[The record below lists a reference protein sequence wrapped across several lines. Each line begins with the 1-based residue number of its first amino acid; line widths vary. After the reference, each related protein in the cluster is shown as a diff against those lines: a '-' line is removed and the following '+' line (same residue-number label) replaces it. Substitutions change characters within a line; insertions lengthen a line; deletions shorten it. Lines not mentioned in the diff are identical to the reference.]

1 MTKKESIE
9 ITELLKDISHKEM
22 EEIFIEYLK
31 NNTFVEELEMIAE
44 NPPNYHEITLNQI
57 KLNKF
62 KEAKS
67 CSF

>member
-44 NPPNYHEITLNQI
+44 NPPNYHEIALNQI

>member
-1 MTKKESIE
+1 MTKKKSIE

-31 NNTFVEELEMIAE
+31 NNTFVEDLETIAE
-44 NPPNYHEITLNQI
+44 NPLNYHAIALNQI

-67 CSF
+67 CSL